1 MAQSNSKVTRSVK
14 DILVSHEQR
23 LQQIGELLESGQGN
37 VQSKGTQVSQEVSV
51 KLKNSEELQKKFM
64 INQRTF
70 NNSLQQL
77 NGRTSKLEQLLVE
90 LSVDIRNL
98 KKKLETKDN
107 VTLEIVDSKH
117 EETQTEETQ
126 TEETQTE
133 ETQTVKEEVEEEISK
148 TKQELQEEKRVVID
162 ENKNQEFESA

>member
-1 MAQSNSKVTRSVK
+1 MAQPKNKITRSVK

-23 LQQIGELLESGQGN
+23 LQQLGELLESGRGN

-51 KLKNSEELQKKFM
+51 KLKNSEALQQKLM
-64 INQRTF
+64 ANQRTF
-70 NNSLQQL
+70 NSSLQQL

-98 KKKLETKDN
+98 KKKIENKDN
-107 VTLEIVDSKH
+107 VTLEIVDSK
-117 EETQTEETQ
+117 

-133 ETQTVKEEVEEEISK
+133 ETQTVKEEVQEEISK
-148 TKQELQEEKRVVID
+148 TKQELQEEKKVVID

>member
-1 MAQSNSKVTRSVK
+1 MAQSKSKVTRSVK

-23 LQQIGELLESGQGN
+23 LQQLGELLESGQGN
-37 VQSKGTQVSQEVSV
+37 VQSKGTQVSQEVSI

-107 VTLEIVDSKH
+107 VTLEIVDSK
-117 EETQTEETQ
+117 E
-126 TEETQTE
+126 EETQTE